1 MVDTPRRR
9 AVRLQAGTEVKMAH
23 TQHKG
28 VDQYPKSATTT
39 ADRLREQAHF
49 HATVEDFLDC
59 LASRSHEPDAV
70 PPDIV
75 QRELDAI
82 RADLS

>member
-1 MVDTPRRR
+1 MVDTRGGGPLRSK
-9 AVRLQAGTEVKMAH
+9 AGTEVNMAQ
-23 TQHKG
+23 TQREG
-28 VDQYPKSATTT
+28 VNQYPKSATTV
-39 ADRLREQAHF
+39 DRLGEQAHF
-49 HATVEDFLDC
+49 HATGEDFLDC

-75 QRELDAI
+75 QRELDAL